1 MTFAAT
7 GSFLFS
13 NSAALTVNNQG
24 TGNLLVVEVLNYTN
38 STVWATGLSGGGAT
52 WTQAGVEF
60 SGTTNPYASSV
71 FLGTVTAT
79 GAGTAT
85 PSWSGTTPGGYE
97 IDGHEFTSTVGSWA
111 FIMQGNLD
119 STSTNSWP
127 SLTAQAG
134 DLYFGGA
141 SATGGGGAVGG
152 STSGYTY
159 NVNANNDGSA
169 FNPNCGAG
177 ATFPVWGDTNEL
189 SGHRSPDQGD
199 GRGGNPG
206 PPLNQGLLPNCPAVI
221 TCNAGWRGAGH
232 SR

>member
-52 WTQAGVEF
+52 WAQAGVEF

-79 GAGTAT
+79 GTGTAT
-85 PSWSGTTPGGYE
+85 PTWSGTAPGGYE
-97 IDGHEFTSTVGSWA
+97 IDGHEFTSTAGSWA
-111 FIMQGNLD
+111 FVTQGNLD

-134 DLYFGGA
+134 DLYYGGA
-141 SATGGGGAVGG
+141 SATGGGGAVAG

-177 ATFPVWGDTNEL
+177 ATFPVWGDTNGFW
-189 SGHRSPDQGD
+189 SSRSWSRRPAGVATP
-199 GRGGNPG
+199 GR
-206 PPLNQGLLPNCPAVI
+206 
-221 TCNAGWRGAGH
+221 R
-232 SR
+232 